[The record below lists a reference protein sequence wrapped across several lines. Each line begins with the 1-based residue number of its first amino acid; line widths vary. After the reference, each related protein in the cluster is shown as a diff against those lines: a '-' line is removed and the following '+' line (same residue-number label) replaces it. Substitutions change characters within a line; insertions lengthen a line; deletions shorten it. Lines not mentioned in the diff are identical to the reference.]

1 MDSKNKQYIDINSL
15 QKQPSSSTLQADIN
29 TKETHKNTIH
39 NIKSKFSQLLG
50 NNIEKIEVKSNDKF
64 DGKFEFELTEKH
76 IQYKNLSVQPN
87 TTLVLDFVLGRILEN
102 HCEQPLS
109 FSDSFIEQVKFIP
122 EAIRS
127 NQADIFETKI
137 NKQKRGGAI

>member
-15 QKQPSSSTLQADIN
+15 QKQPDAPTLQPSIN
-29 TKETHKNTIH
+29 TTQDHKNTIH
-39 NIKSKFSQLLG
+39 DVKKKFSQLLG
-50 NNIEKIEVKSNDKF
+50 HNIKKIEVKSNAKF

-76 IQYKNLSVQPN
+76 IQFKNLSVQPN

-102 HCEQPLS
+102 HCEQSLS
-109 FSDSFIEQVKFIP
+109 FSETFLEQVKFIP